1 MAESN
6 RDRILPSLL
15 DRLTDEAPGSA
26 SSTRSASVT
35 LSELRSSVLRDLNWL
50 FNAVRS
56 LRPEEV
62 EANPQVRNSVL
73 NYGLP
78 ALSGVTASSLDFV
91 QLERALRQAVIDFES
106 ASGDARQLCELAAA
120 RVCALSVDLRS
131 LVLGLPQRRL
141 QQRDRDDVHQRREH
155 SGDAGVG
162 GDRLR
167 RKHAGLASQQ
177 SRSIGAGE
185 LAASGNRHRL

>member
-15 DRLTDEAPGSA
+15 DRLTDEAPGNAASA
-26 SSTRSASVT
+26 RPPSVT
-35 LSELRSSVLRDLNWL
+35 LSELRQSVLRDLNWL

-78 ALSGVTASSLDFV
+78 ALSGVAASSLNFV
-91 QLERALRQAVIDFES
+91 QLERALRQAVIDFEPRILPDS
-106 ASGDARQLCELAAA
+106 VSVKALLEESIDHHNVVSLHIEGLLWAQPVPIELLLRTRLDLESGQN
-120 RVCALSVDLRS
+120 RVDETT
-131 LVLGLPQRRL
+131 LGRR
-141 QQRDRDDVHQRREH
+141 
-155 SGDAGVG
+155 
-162 GDRLR
+162 
-167 RKHAGLASQQ
+167 
-177 SRSIGAGE
+177 
-185 LAASGNRHRL
+185 

>member
-78 ALSGVTASSLDFV
+78 ALSGKTATKTRSQFAESCVIRLVADSIISPQSSCSSIAAATSSVL
-91 QLERALRQAVIDFES
+91 
-106 ASGDARQLCELAAA
+106 DARRSTRLRWHLA
-120 RVCALSVDLRS
+120 RRRLSV
-131 LVLGLPQRRL
+131 
-141 QQRDRDDVHQRREH
+141 
-155 SGDAGVG
+155 
-162 GDRLR
+162 
-167 RKHAGLASQQ
+167 
-177 SRSIGAGE
+177 
-185 LAASGNRHRL
+185 